1 MSTPDQSENIY
12 ERLVAAL
19 DALPHGFPRTPS
31 GVEIK
36 LIKKAF
42 TPEEVWLAGQLTRIP
57 ETAAEIAKRVGRDV
71 ADVTALLESLI
82 PRRLVR
88 VDSPGMAA
96 PGLTPQAQGVPKYR
110 LGPFLVGWYESNM
123 RLLDKEFAELF
134 EQFVIEGGGERI
146 FAPRPGVL
154 GVVPVRGSLKPE
166 YIEREPHLDI
176 DAHFQRHERFLVIP
190 CVCKREV
197 ELLHGQSCR
206 KPMKRCGFV
215 GLPPQT
221 PLGENVLDREEASK
235 LLGRLEKMGHVH
247 LAFYGFTMSAES
259 PQFVGT
265 CNCCSCCCGVFHG
278 PKLAGLELHEGP
290 QKSNYRAVIDPDT
303 CTACGACILRCPVD
317 AIAEGPKRM
326 PSVVPCVCA
335 GSMPELLPGKSVV
348 DRDKCI
354 GCGVCVIG
362 CMDDA
367 IVMEPVSEEEWYH
380 VPSSMAAWEEMRLRN
395 PAAEKQR
402 GGPAAP
408 ARNDQAERERAR
420 TSRRKSSNC

>member
-1 MSTPDQSENIY
+1 MADAEKTDDIC
-12 ERLVAAL
+12 ERLANAL
-19 DALPHGFPRTPS
+19 DALPHGFARTAS
-31 GVEIK
+31 GVEIR
-36 LIKKAF
+36 LIKKVF
-42 TPEEVWLAGQLTRIP
+42 TEDEVWLAGQLTRFP
-57 ETAAEIAKRVGRDV
+57 ETAAEIAKRVGRDE
-71 ADVTALLESLI
+71 AEVTATLESLV

-88 VDSPGMAA
+88 LDSPGMAA
-96 PGLTPQAQGVPKYR
+96 PGLAPPVAGEKRYR
-110 LGPFLVGWYESNM
+110 LGPFLVGWYEAMM
-123 RLLDKEFAELF
+123 RLQDKEFAELF
-134 EQFVIEGGGERI
+134 EQFVVEGGGERI

-190 CVCKREV
+190 CVCKREIEV
-197 ELLHGQSCR
+197 LHGKSCR

-221 PLGENVLDREEASK
+221 PLGENVVDREEASK

-278 PKLAGLELHEGP
+278 QKLAGVAEGA
-290 QKSNYRAVIDPDT
+290 QKSNYRAVIDPDP

-317 AIAEGPKRM
+317 AIAEGAKRL
-326 PSVVPCVCA
+326 PSVIPCVCA
-335 GSMPELLPGKSVV
+335 GAMTEPEPGKSVV

-362 CMDDA
+362 CPTEA
-367 IVMEPVSEEEWYH
+367 IRMEPVSEEEWFH
-380 VPSSMAAWEEMRLRN
+380 VPNSMADWEERRLEYL
-395 PAAEKQR
+395 AAQK
-402 GGPAAP
+402 
-408 ARNDQAERERAR
+408 
-420 TSRRKSSNC
+420 

>member
-1 MSTPDQSENIY
+1 MASDGIY
-12 ERLVAAL
+12 ERLANAL
-19 DALPHGFPRTPS
+19 DALPHGFARTPS
-31 GVEIK
+31 GVELRLIK
-36 LIKKAF
+36 LAF
-42 TPEEVWLAGQLTRIP
+42 TPEEVWLAGQLTRFP
-57 ETAAEIAKRVGRDV
+57 ETAAEIAKRLGRDE
-71 ADVTALLESLI
+71 AEVTATLESLI

-88 VDSPGMAA
+88 LDSPGMSA
-96 PGLTPQAQGVPKYR
+96 PGLAPPVEGEKRYR

-154 GVVPVRGSLKPE
+154 GVVPVRGSLKAE

-176 DAHFQRHERFLVIP
+176 DAHFARHDRFLVLP
-190 CVCKREV
+190 CVCKREMEV
-197 ELLHGQSCR
+197 LHGESCR
-206 KPMKRCGFV
+206 KPMKRCGFI

-221 PLGENVLDREEASK
+221 PLGETVLDREEASK
-235 LLGRLEKMGHVH
+235 LLSRLEKTGHVH

-278 PKLAGLELHEGP
+278 QKLAGVAEGA
-290 QKSNYRAVIDPDT
+290 QKSNYRAVIDPEP

-317 AIAEGPKRM
+317 AISEGPKRL
-326 PSVVPCVCA
+326 PVGPLCVA
-335 GSMPELLPGKSVV
+335 VELEPGASVV

-362 CMDDA
+362 CVPNA
-367 IVMEPVSEEEWYH
+367 IVMEPVSDEEWFH
-380 VPSSMAAWEEMRLRN
+380 VPSSMAEWEEMRLRN
-395 PAAEKQR
+395 LA
-402 GGPAAP
+402 
-408 ARNDQAERERAR
+408 
-420 TSRRKSSNC
+420 SR